1 MRSATQDTISTKAIL
16 VPEQEILRKWCGKKV
31 RFLEWDKLR
40 VRKTTCSARTSSPDT
55 NRRETLWGSLKKMC
69 RRVALTLLP
78 IAPQLTNEGTD
89 LLLFNVNSGCSE
101 PARFPQST
109 HSEENFIIPASETN
123 GSLRRE
129 NIY

>member
-1 MRSATQDTISTKAIL
+1 
-16 VPEQEILRKWCGKKV
+16 
-31 RFLEWDKLR
+31 
-40 VRKTTCSARTSSPDT
+40 
-55 NRRETLWGSLKKMC
+55 MC

-109 HSEENFIIPASETN
+109 HSEETLLYPQAKQTVPCVEKIFIKYGLHHSY
-123 GSLRRE
+123 L
-129 NIY
+129 